1 MWKNIQTWSFGER
14 GHSIVVSMLKEKG
27 LESVYH
33 YVMGEKQGEETK
45 PTFHM
50 YRKGEKTFH
59 IDHCFIKPEM
69 IQSYEVLDR
78 SWLEI
83 SDHIPVVLEMKIEG
97 EYDE

>member
-1 MWKNIQTWSFGER
+1 MQIF
-14 GHSIVVSMLKEKG
+14 MLFRN
-27 LESVYH
+27 VT
-33 YVMGEKQGEETK
+33 GEKQGEETK

-50 YRKGEKTFH
+50 YRKVEKTFH

-78 SWLEI
+78 GWLEI

-97 EYDE
+97 GIR